1 MTKPR
6 ILISGAGI
14 AGLALA
20 RRLEQSGIE
29 HVLLEKRSNGK
40 QGSSGIALPFNAVQA
55 LRELG
60 LAEKVLEEA
69 HQVHEVTYTKKNG
82 SILGRA
88 SLDEPPLNQDI
99 FVAMRRSKL
108 YEILLD
114 GIKPRIHFET
124 TIKAVDSK
132 PSSVDVRCSD
142 PTLNG
147 EYDLV
152 VSAEGIHSTLR
163 QQCFP
168 NEVTVVDHQIP
179 NWRFLVDYPNHGL
192 QPVYMFDRT
201 ELFMIYPISP
211 DSLYC
216 YAHVYDE
223 SGEYGSG
230 DPHKHLRKLFGTF
243 GGEVINLLA
252 RIEDQPIVCSRLQSV
267 KKPYYAYRRI
277 MFVGDAGNACS
288 PLLQQGAASAF
299 EDAICLADQLQ
310 NYPVEE
316 AIKAYQKARAPI
328 VEWIVSTSDGPVK
341 KMKMMRNPIGA
352 FIRDMIVRKRGLLN
366 AQGWKH
372 LAVLLQKSDE
382 T

>member
-6 ILISGAGI
+6 VLISGAGI

-20 RRLEQSGIE
+20 RCLEQSGIE
-29 HVLLEKRSNGK
+29 YVLLEKRSHGR
-40 QGSSGIALPFNAVQA
+40 QESSGIALPFNAMRS

-60 LAEKVLEEA
+60 LAEKVLEAA

-88 SLDEPPLNQDI
+88 SLDESPLNQDI
-99 FVAMRRSKL
+99 FVAMRRDKL
-108 YEILLD
+108 YEILLE
-114 GIKPRIHFET
+114 GIEPRIHFDTMIES
-124 TIKAVDSK
+124 VDSTRN
-132 PSSVDVRCSD
+132 SVDLRCSD

-163 QQCFP
+163 QYCFP

-192 QPVYMFDRT
+192 QPIYMFDRT

-230 DPHKHLRKLFGTF
+230 NPHEHLHKLFGTF
-243 GGEVINLLA
+243 GGEVNHLLA
-252 RIEDQPIVCSRLQSV
+252 RMGNQPIICSRLQSV
-267 KKPYYAYRRI
+267 KKPYYACGRTVFI
-277 MFVGDAGNACS
+277 GDAGNACS

-310 NYPVEE
+310 NHSVEA
-316 AIKAYQKARAPI
+316 AIKAYQQARAPI
-328 VEWIVSTSDGPVK
+328 VEWTVSTSDAPVK
-341 KMKMMRNPIGA
+341 KIKMMRHPIGA
-352 FIRDMIVRKRGLLN
+352 FVRDTIVRKRGPLN
-366 AQGWKH
+366 VSGWKH
-372 LAVLLQKSDE
+372 LAGMRLSV
-382 T
+382 